1 MPGVHL
7 ACDFGTARIG
17 VARSD
22 PAGIVAIPLDA
33 IAAGPDAIGAVGA
46 LVSEYKAVD
55 VVIGLPL
62 KMDGTAGP
70 AAESARA
77 WAAMVAQA
85 VDVPVELVDER
96 LTTVQAQRGLHQ
108 AGRNVRTSRAVIDSA
123 SAVVLLQSYL
133 DAQRKSDL

>member
-7 ACDFGTARIG
+7 ACDVGTVRIG

-22 PAGIVAIPLDA
+22 PAGILAFPLEA
-33 IAAGPDAIGAVGA
+33 IAAGSDAIGALGA
-46 LVSEYKAVD
+46 LIAEYEAVG

-77 WAAMVAQA
+77 WATLVVESVA
-85 VDVPVELVDER
+85 VPVHLVDER
-96 LTTVQAQRGLHQ
+96 LTTVQAQRGLHE
-108 AGRNVRTSRAVIDSA
+108 AGRTVRSSRAVIDSA
-123 SAVVLLQSYL
+123 AAAVLLQTYL
-133 DAQRKSDL
+133 DAQRKAT